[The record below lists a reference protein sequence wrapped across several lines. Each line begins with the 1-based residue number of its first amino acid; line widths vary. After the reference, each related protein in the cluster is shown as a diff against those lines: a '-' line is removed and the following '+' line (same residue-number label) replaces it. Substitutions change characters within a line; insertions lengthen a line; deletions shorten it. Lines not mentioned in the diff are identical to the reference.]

1 MDWTHTA
8 HSAFVPEACI
18 FGPAIGIAVALR
30 RDRPLQ
36 FLGPTILLLAWPL
49 GAVFALVGG
58 DVRASV
64 FALPLIPIGLALMV
78 YTLIARLVDP
88 GDPRLRLVPKHG
100 RTWPPRIP
108 ALVLVAGWGAFMISL
123 VFKWK

>member
-1 MDWTHTA
+1 M
-8 HSAFVPEACI
+8 
-18 FGPAIGIAVALR
+18 
-30 RDRPLQ
+30 
-36 FLGPTILLLAWPL
+36 
-49 GAVFALVGG
+49 
-58 DVRASV
+58 RASV

>member
-1 MDWTHTA
+1 MDWTHA
-8 HSAFVPEACI
+8 AQSALAPEAFI
-18 FGPAIGIAVALR
+18 FGPALAVAVVLR
-30 RDRPLQ
+30 RNRTLQ

-58 DVRASV
+58 DMRASV
-64 FALPLIPIGLALMV
+64 FALPLIPISLVLTI

-100 RTWPPRIP
+100 RTWQFRIA
-108 ALVLVAGWGAFMISL
+108 ALLLVAGWGAFMMTL
-123 VFKWK
+123 VFVRK